1 MRKKIILGLGIT
13 LAFSVGVH
21 AQEYKINKVGSDEQK
36 SFDVLLNQKTVSE
49 ASAGSWL
56 YVNPIV
62 PNGKVFK
69 GFTVYD
75 QYGTSQ
81 SERKVSNTETKDLQ
95 FLMPDHDVY
104 VTASYESL
112 RYYLTV
118 KNTDNGS
125 VSLSFS
131 DRYRDRTKPGVKVTV
146 SPNAAD
152 GFKVASVSVSKYLDA
167 KTTVTCTKVD
177 TARAGMPGVD
187 ENAVD
192 GRCTFEMPNFD
203 VEVSAV
209 FTAESAPEQKNGN
222 NRFNVFYELNGGALP
237 DAFTQ
242 SFSCDSTAKL
252 PVPTKNG
259 FDFIGWSL
267 ENKLDNVYYALDRL
281 DGSSCVDK
289 RVYAIWTEKGVCPE
303 QKAIAV
309 DGKLPQCTS
318 SLNCALFHSN
328 SANQDSVCNGVMWV
342 AYVASVSSSSAVTL
356 SSSSEDEDAVEL
368 FSSSDVA
375 VASSSSKDEDAVEL
389 YSSSVETVSSS
400 SVLASSSSVAPV
412 SSSVA
417 VSSSSSSAPVP
428 ASSSVDVASSSSAK
442 PSSSS
447 SEKASSSSESP
458 KSSSAI
464 ASSSSAKPSSSSSE
478 KASSSSAK
486 PASSSAV
493 KSSSSS
499 AKPSSSSSQKASS
512 SSSAKPSS
520 SSSKKASSSSAKP
533 SSSSSEM
540 VVEAVG
546 TEEDMPS
553 CTAKRENM
561 TFYVTTLKTVFV
573 CKSRMWTKFDPSLK
587 LADVVLV
594 PKFSAFV
601 NGRSLQVSGARIGA
615 NVNLLDMQG
624 RVIYNGRV
632 NTTSFSMNVPRSGSY
647 VLRVGAQQ
655 RIVNAR

>member
-1 MRKKIILGLGIT
+1 MT
-13 LAFSVGVH
+13 LAFSVGVN

-146 SPNAAD
+146 NPNAAD

-209 FTAESAPEQKNGN
+209 FTAEHAPEQKNGN

-259 FDFIGWSL
+259 YDFIGWSM

-289 RVYAIWTEKGVCPE
+289 RVYAIWTENGVCPE

-318 SLNCALFHSN
+318 NLKCALFHSN
-328 SANQDSVCNGVMWV
+328 PANQDSVCNGVMWV
-342 AYVASVSSSSAVTL
+342 ANVASVSSSSAVTL

-375 VASSSSKDEDAVEL
+375 VASSSSKDEEAVEL
-389 YSSSVETVSSS
+389 YSSSVDAASSS

-412 SSSVA
+412 SSSEA
-417 VSSSSSSAPVP
+417 ASSSSSSAPVP
-428 ASSSVDVASSSSAK
+428 ASSSVDVASSSSAVQV
-442 PSSSS
+442 SSS
-447 SEKASSSSESP
+447 SETP
-458 KSSSAI
+458 KSSSAV

-512 SSSAKPSS
+512 SSSAKPVSSSSQKASSSSSAKPSS

-533 SSSSSEM
+533 SSSSSEI

-624 RVIYNGRV
+624 RVIYNARV
-632 NTTSFSMNVPRSGSY
+632 NTSNFSMMVPRSGSY
-647 VLRVGAQQ
+647 VLRIGMQQ
-655 RIVNAR
+655 IIVNAR

>member
-1 MRKKIILGLGIT
+1 MRKKIILGLGMT

-356 SSSSEDEDAVEL
+356 SSSSEDEEAVEL

-375 VASSSSKDEDAVEL
+375 VVSSSSKDEDAVEL
-389 YSSSVETVSSS
+389 YSSSVEAVSSS

-428 ASSSVDVASSSSAK
+428 ASSSVDVASSSSAVQV
-442 PSSSS
+442 
-447 SEKASSSSESP
+447 SSSSESP
-458 KSSSAI
+458 KSSSAV

-533 SSSSSEM
+533 SSSSSEI